1 MTDIIKKDAADYT
14 ERADSIRNKT
24 AQKLLRAGAMDFD
37 AGAVLVKSGSRDVFK
52 GILKIRAA
60 GEKFIAAHDGR
71 QLSFSDYGLAW
82 YRRIE
87 DWLPEKFTMQKI
99 ACAVAVLKA
108 LPEKPKTMDDCRPA
122 IQIVL
127 IGAEVISASGRGD
140 QKQIAHESNRYT
152 QFISGILNISHMFD
166 RLEEETPMPDWNPAQ
181 LQQFIRNAR
190 PIADR
195 VNRAEELLKTHAI

>member
-1 MTDIIKKDAADYT
+1 MTDIIKKEGPDYI
-14 ERADSIRNKT
+14 ERADAARNKT
-24 AQKLLRAGAMDFD
+24 TKKMLLAGAMEFD
-37 AGAVLVKSGSRDVFK
+37 EGAELVKNGSRDIFN

-108 LPEKPKTMDDCRPA
+108 LPEKPKTMDECRPA
-122 IQIVL
+122 IQIAL
-127 IGAEVISASGRGD
+127 IGAEVISAPGRGEA
-140 QKQIAHESNRYT
+140 KQIAHESNRYT
-152 QFISGILNISHMFD
+152 QFISSILNIQNQFEK
-166 RLEEETPMPDWNPAQ
+166 LEEENPLTKWSAAQ
-181 LQQFIRNAR
+181 LQQVVRNGR
-190 PIADR
+190 PLADVVR
-195 VNRAEELLKTHAI
+195 RAEELLSMET